1 MSLANRLAAVI
12 PTPSNKGC
20 RTCAWLKTLPP
31 KDAEAFEGWL
41 SSGRSVTQLWEVA
54 TSSTDNPL
62 RVSITGLRHH
72 VRAHHL

>member
-1 MSLANRLAAVI
+1 MSLANRLDAVI
-12 PTPSNKGC
+12 PTLSNKGC
-20 RTCAWLKTLPP
+20 RTCAWLKTLSP
-31 KDAEAFEGWL
+31 KDVEAFQNWL
-41 SSGRSVTQLWEVA
+41 TSGRSVTQLWEVA